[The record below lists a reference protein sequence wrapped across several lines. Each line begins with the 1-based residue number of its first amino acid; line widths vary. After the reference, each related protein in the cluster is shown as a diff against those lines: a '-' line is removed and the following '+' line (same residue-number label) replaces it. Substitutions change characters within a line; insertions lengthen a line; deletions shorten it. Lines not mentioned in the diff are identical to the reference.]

1 MFGKIVVENG
11 ISNTDIFPYTYYQYY
26 KYNIIMCFGI
36 VKQIAVFH
44 FSTIMHLFSFIQK
57 SFSRT
62 FFPRKQNF

>member
-44 FSTIMHLFSFIQK
+44 FTTIILSFSFIQ
-57 SFSRT
+57 
-62 FFPRKQNF
+62 